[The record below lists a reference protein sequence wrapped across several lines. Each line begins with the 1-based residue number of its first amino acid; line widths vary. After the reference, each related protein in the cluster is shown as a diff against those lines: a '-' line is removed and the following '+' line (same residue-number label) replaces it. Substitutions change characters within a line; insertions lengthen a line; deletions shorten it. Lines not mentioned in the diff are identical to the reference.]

1 VVALTALV
9 LLLDHVV
16 PALGAKKCG
25 PTKLGIWGPV
35 IGVFAGLTAFL
46 VAILANP
53 GQVMAEDLTVEAR
66 AAYVSQ
72 QVEALLRLSSRS
84 TESMEAIYRTIY
96 TALYPTHEQTN
107 EEKQPAGQWTAP
119 LGEKDAETGE
129 TREAAAREVI
139 FRITRK
145 VWALSRNTQ
154 FYHHESLVMA
164 SRRVVEDAVFERY
177 RDISEMLQ
185 GQFDSLNGDIEK
197 LRELCSDLGPNKVPL
212 RKLKELAEKT
222 AQLEDQIEQTK
233 EEIEGLGN

>member
-1 VVALTALV
+1 MKALV

-16 PALGAKKCG
+16 PAPGAKKYE
-25 PTKLGIWGPV
+25 PLKLGIWGPF
-35 IGVFAGLTAFL
+35 IGVLAGLTAFL

-53 GQVMAEDLTVEAR
+53 GQVMAEDLTVETR
-66 AAYVSQ
+66 AAHVSQ
-72 QVEALLRLSSRS
+72 QVEALLRLSARS

-119 LGEKDAETGE
+119 LGEKDTETGE

-164 SRRVVEDAVFERY
+164 SRRVVEDVVFERY
-177 RDISEMLQ
+177 KDISEILQ

-197 LRELCSDLGPNKVPL
+197 LRELCSDLLPNKVPL

-222 AQLEDQIEQTK
+222 TQLEDQIRQTK
-233 EEIEGLGN
+233 EEIEGLKIDE